1 MHLDHTKLV
10 FIRYCGCIDADECVS
25 NPCGN
30 GGTCEDKDNE
40 YSCECAAGF
49 HGVNCE
55 TSTNY
60 TKHYVVHG
68 ITILSLDFFTLRTL
82 W

>member
-1 MHLDHTKLV
+1 MLLDKKNV
-10 FIRYCGCIDADECVS
+10 FTGYSRFVDVDECAS

-49 HGVNCE
+49 LGVNCE

-60 TKHYVVHG
+60 T
-68 ITILSLDFFTLRTL
+68 
-82 W
+82 